1 MAYVTLTD
9 FKSYQGISS
18 TADDAVIQTI
28 LDGVSAYIEGVTL
41 RKFDGYSATRVFDV
55 PDGDT
60 IFLDED
66 LYSVTSIT
74 NGDATTVTSTQY
86 VLLPPNEYP
95 KYAVRLKSSAS
106 ISWESDSANDYEQA
120 ISITGLWGFSQSA
133 PADIV
138 QVCKAI
144 AKRAYMRSKNQPNNE
159 GPATITAAGVVIQA
173 EDMGQ
178 MERRV
183 LDNYRRLQLR

>member
-1 MAYVTLTD
+1 MAYVTLSD
-9 FKSYQGISS
+9 FKTFNGISS
-18 TADDAVIQTI
+18 TADDGVIQTI
-28 LDGVSAYIEGVTL
+28 LEGASAYIEGVTG
-41 RKFDGYSATRVFDV
+41 RKFDGYLSTRVFDV
-55 PDGDT
+55 PEGDT
-60 IFLDED
+60 LLLDED
-66 LYSVTSIT
+66 LLSITAIT

-95 KYAVRLKSSAS
+95 KYAVRLKASAG

-120 ISITGLWGFSQSA
+120 ISISGTWGFSQSA

-144 AKRAYMRSKNQPNNE
+144 AKRAYMRSKNQPNND
-159 GPATITAAGVVIQA
+159 GPATITAAGVVIQS